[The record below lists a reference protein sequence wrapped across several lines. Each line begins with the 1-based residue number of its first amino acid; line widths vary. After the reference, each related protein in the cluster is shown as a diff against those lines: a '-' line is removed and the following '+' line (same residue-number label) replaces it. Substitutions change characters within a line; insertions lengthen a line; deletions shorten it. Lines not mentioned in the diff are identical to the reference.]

1 MMTTGKST
9 SLLRLTLSGGQSV
22 FQLRQCGREVA
33 AAVGLEFQDR
43 IRVATAL
50 SDLGRILLTGEV
62 PLVVE
67 FEVADHAL
75 RVRLRTAAKG
85 NEADQP
91 GWKTAQRL
99 LDEFAVEEAD
109 LALTITVTKNL
120 PPGAPGLSG
129 KQLTRL
135 RETVDALTGR
145 EAVDELRTQNEELL
159 ATLDALEAKRR
170 ELVHLNEE
178 LEETN
183 RGVMALYSQLT
194 EELEETNRG
203 VVALYA
209 ELDNKTIELNR
220 ASAAKN
226 RFWSNVSHEVRTPVN
241 AIVGLARLLLGPGA
255 DPLTDDQRHQLE
267 LVERSGA
274 GLLALVNELLDVAK
288 AESGRLVPVLAPV
301 DPRLL
306 FAQVRDMFVATT
318 ATSGVDLVFVEA
330 PAATLVTDE
339 KLLAH
344 ILRNLVSNS
353 LKFTESG
360 SVRVAV
366 EADAGG
372 DWVFRVTDTGIGID
386 AAHLDH
392 VFEEFHQ
399 VPNPLQA
406 RSPGTGLGL
415 PYARTLAQVLGG
427 SLELS
432 SQAGVGTEVTVRLPS
447 PEPLPD
453 LGTVLVVTE
462 DDTLRGRLT
471 SVVAALSDGP
481 CVPVAPAD
489 LAAAVTSERPGLVVL
504 DLAPVE
510 ADTLLDALVAA
521 EIAVVALS
529 AAEAVPSDDGE
540 EAPVA
545 ALHKSRLSTD
555 SVREAIRR
563 ALADL

>member
-170 ELVHLNEE
+170 ELVRLNEE

>member
-170 ELVHLNEE
+170 ELVRLNEE

-372 DWVFRVTDTGIGID
+372 DWVFRVIDTGIGID

>member
-1 MMTTGKST
+1 MTAGGRPVG
-9 SLLRLTLSGGQSV
+9 LLRLTLSGGESV

-33 AAVGLEFQDR
+33 EAVGLEFQDR

-50 SDLGRILLTGEV
+50 SDLGRILLTGEAS
-62 PLVVE
+62 LVVE
-67 FEVADHAL
+67 FEVVDRAL
-75 RVRLRTAAKG
+75 RVRLRTAARG
-85 NEADQP
+85 DEADQP

-99 LDEFAVEEAD
+99 LDEFEAEEVD
-109 LALTITVTKNL
+109 LVLTITVTKNL
-120 PPGAPGLSG
+120 PPGAPVLGG
-129 KQLTRL
+129 EQLARL
-135 RETVDALTGR
+135 REAVGALTGR
-145 EAVDELRTQNEELL
+145 EAVDELKTQNEELL

-170 ELVHLNEE
+170 ELVQLNEE

-220 ASAAKN
+220 ASTAKN

-255 DPLTDDQRHQLE
+255 DPLTDDQRRQLE

-301 DPRLL
+301 DLRLL
-306 FAQVRDMFVATT
+306 FAQVQDMFVATT

-353 LKFTESG
+353 LKFTERG
-360 SVRVAV
+360 SVRVSAEV
-366 EADAGG
+366 DADG
-372 DWVFRVTDTGIGID
+372 DWVFLVTDTGIGID
-386 AAHLDH
+386 AEHLDH

-427 SLELS
+427 SLELT
-432 SQAGVGTEVTVRLPS
+432 SQVGVGTEVTVRLPS

-453 LGTVLVVTE
+453 VGTVLVVTE

-471 SVVAALSDGP
+471 TVVAALSDGP

-489 LAAAVTSERPGLVVL
+489 LTAAVTSDRPGLVVL
-504 DLAPVE
+504 DLEPAE
-510 ADTLLDALVAA
+510 ADTLLEALVAA
-521 EIAVVALS
+521 GIAVVALS
-529 AAEAVPSDDGE
+529 AAEAVPSDDGG

-545 ALHKSRLSTD
+545 TLHKSRLSTD

>member
-1 MMTTGKST
+1 MTAGGKPT

-67 FEVADHAL
+67 FEVTDHAL

-99 LDEFAVEEAD
+99 LDEFAAEEAD

-120 PPGAPGLSG
+120 PPGAPALSG

-135 RETVDALTGR
+135 REVVDALTGR
-145 EAVDELRTQNEELL
+145 EAADELRTQNEELL

-170 ELVHLNEE
+170 ELVHVNEE

-220 ASAAKN
+220 ASTAKN

-255 DPLTDDQRHQLE
+255 DPLTDDQRRQLE

-306 FAQVRDMFVATT
+306 FAQVRDMFVAT

-339 KLLAH
+339 KLLVH

-353 LKFTESG
+353 LKFTERG

-366 EADAGG
+366 EVDAGG

-386 AAHLDH
+386 AEHLDH

-453 LGTVLVVTE
+453 VGTVLVVTD

-471 SVVAALSDGP
+471 SVVAALGDGP

-504 DLAPVE
+504 DLAPPE
-510 ADTLLDALVAA
+510 ADALLDALVAA
-521 EIAVVALS
+521 GIAVVALS

-545 ALHKSRLSTD
+545 TLHKSRLSTD